1 MYTVYVKNGT
11 DDRVCIY
18 DPVSPSEK
26 LTLISPKLVMEDNAA
41 GSFSAVIPQTNIGYD
56 IVKRLISD
64 IIICRKVDN
73 SEKVIWTGRIM
84 NENDD
89 FYGNRSIECEG
100 ALAFLNDSY
109 QLQQKYL
116 INKKNDKSVNVI
128 AQFLKSL
135 LDVHN
140 ASVNENRKIYLGNV
154 TVTDK
159 NNYLYRYTN
168 FDTTFNTIVEKLV
181 NRLGGHLVIRY
192 SGDIAYLDYI
202 ADYHEFADNSQTID
216 FGYNL
221 LDFTKQWD
229 MSYFASAVLPLGK
242 QLDDEEGES
251 PTGVD
256 ENSLSGD
263 DDDLKVLEKYVTV
276 EELNDSQSPSGSFY
290 VKAKNQET
298 IDIYGWIAVKIQ
310 WDNIAKPETL
320 LEKAKEY
327 LKSLQFDSM
336 YLEVTAFDLSEMN
349 VDYKEI
355 GLLDTVQVYSN
366 PHGLNKKFP
375 VTKLEIPMDDPSGMS
390 FGMGVQVYQPLTG
403 LINNS
408 K

>member
-140 ASVNENRKIYLGNV
+140 ASVNENRKIYLGIPS
-154 TVTDK
+154 
-159 NNYLYRYTN
+159 
-168 FDTTFNTIVEKLV
+168 FS
-181 NRLGGHLVIRY
+181 LGL
-192 SGDIAYLDYI
+192 
-202 ADYHEFADNSQTID
+202 
-216 FGYNL
+216 
-221 LDFTKQWD
+221 
-229 MSYFASAVLPLGK
+229 
-242 QLDDEEGES
+242 
-251 PTGVD
+251 
-256 ENSLSGD
+256 
-263 DDDLKVLEKYVTV
+263 
-276 EELNDSQSPSGSFY
+276 
-290 VKAKNQET
+290 
-298 IDIYGWIAVKIQ
+298 
-310 WDNIAKPETL
+310 
-320 LEKAKEY
+320 
-327 LKSLQFDSM
+327 
-336 YLEVTAFDLSEMN
+336 
-349 VDYKEI
+349 
-355 GLLDTVQVYSN
+355 
-366 PHGLNKKFP
+366 
-375 VTKLEIPMDDPSGMS
+375 
-390 FGMGVQVYQPLTG
+390 
-403 LINNS
+403 
-408 K
+408 